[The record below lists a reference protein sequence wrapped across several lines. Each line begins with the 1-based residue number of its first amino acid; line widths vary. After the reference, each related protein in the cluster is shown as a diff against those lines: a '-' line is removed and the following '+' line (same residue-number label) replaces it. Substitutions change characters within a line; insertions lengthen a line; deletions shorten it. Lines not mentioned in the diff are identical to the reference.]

1 MHLSGSRSHV
11 PSILRSRSL
20 QEHGQATAEYA
31 VVILVG
37 IAFAMAVFLL
47 ITGGALNGALGGM
60 LKNVLA
66 FAQTL
71 IH

>member
-1 MHLSGSRSHV
+1 MSTALIAQRRHAGVLARHPDES
-11 PSILRSRSL
+11 
-20 QEHGQATAEYA
+20 GQATAEYA

-47 ITGGALNGALGGM
+47 ITGGTLNGALGGL
-60 LKNVLA
+60 LKNVLS
-66 FAQTL
+66 FAETM